1 MDFYLS
7 CWHFSLLI
15 KWAWVLSCVHN
26 SQCSQSLMFFWRYR
40 KVRSWFCR
48 TSVRW
53 RITTLEF
60 LSKILIWTQNVFRV
74 GGVKGVAAFGCWC
87 LHSTGGCAWLLF
99 LLCLKVLT
107 PTIRHNIPQAG
118 DCSHDDIQRWYLDI
132 VCNEW
137 VTAANCHSFYKAL
150 RKPLFELTLFCFRT
164 WMKLY
169 LKKRV
174 FSICS
179 ACQLCF

>member
-1 MDFYLS
+1 MLFADLFISVFLWVDFYLS

-53 RITTLEF
+53 RITTLVF

-74 GGVKGVAAFGCWC
+74 GGEKGVAAFGCWC

-118 DCSHDDIQRWYLDI
+118 DCSHDDIQRWYLEINGSLQLI
-132 VCNEW
+132 V
-137 VTAANCHSFYKAL
+137 
-150 RKPLFELTLFCFRT
+150 TL
-164 WMKLY
+164 
-169 LKKRV
+169 
-174 FSICS
+174 SIKHWES
-179 ACQLCF
+179 LSLN